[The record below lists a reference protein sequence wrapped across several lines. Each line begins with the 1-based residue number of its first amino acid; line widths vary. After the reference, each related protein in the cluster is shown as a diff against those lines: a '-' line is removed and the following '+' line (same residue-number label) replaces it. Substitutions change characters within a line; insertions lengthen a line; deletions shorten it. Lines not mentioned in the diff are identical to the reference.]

1 MREDCYGCPART
13 PICHGKDEQGN
24 WRCKDWGRR
33 QAEKDALRKAKT
45 EDKAMQGYYGAR
57 HIRIELRKKSH
68 HK

>member
-1 MREDCYGCPART
+1 MRDNCYGCPDRT

-33 QAEKDALRKAKT
+33 QGEKDALRKAKT

-57 HIRIELRKKSH
+57 HIRIVMRKKSH